1 MAELC
6 IRIEYKDP
14 LKERMLSILRLC
26 FPFWTLLPIGY
37 AIFYGAN
44 AFSVGGISEFQ
55 FFQRVTVI
63 VTAMLIPFI
72 ALSIIKY
79 LSHNQLLID
88 KGGIEIPPD
97 FSSMRLKSSYLAW
110 CDVDKILVADNGKD
124 KTINL
129 IARSGS
135 VLPLNSSAM
144 DATQLEKLLVT
155 IDLMVDLPKDESL
168 IQLASAVKAQL
179 AGNQVML
186 EGPSYTDIWE
196 DELKRRFRPAAFMP
210 LEKGLVLRNG
220 TITIFRQLA
229 LGGLSAVY
237 LGSMQNGKLVVIKES
252 VVPPDYDGEIKDK
265 AREMFEREAKILI
278 QLSHPS
284 IVQVMDFFVEQE
296 RSYLMLDHVLGVD
309 LKQHVKQNGPLR
321 QSQVINLA
329 GQMTDILHY
338 LHSQEPPVIHRD
350 FTPDNLVLTDGD
362 KVIAIDFGAANEFI
376 GNATGTFVGKHSYIA
391 PEQFRGKASPQS
403 DLYAMGGTLYFLLTG
418 QDPEALSVSD
428 PGLKATVAEP
438 LRDLIKGL
446 TSVNTKD
453 RISSAGEL
461 KEKISGLEMIV

>member
-1 MAELC
+1 
-6 IRIEYKDP
+6 
-14 LKERMLSILRLC
+14 
-26 FPFWTLLPIGY
+26 
-37 AIFYGAN
+37 
-44 AFSVGGISEFQ
+44 
-55 FFQRVTVI
+55 
-63 VTAMLIPFI
+63 
-72 ALSIIKY
+72 
-79 LSHNQLLID
+79 
-88 KGGIEIPPD
+88 
-97 FSSMRLKSSYLAW
+97 
-110 CDVDKILVADNGKD
+110 
-124 KTINL
+124 
-129 IARSGS
+129 
-135 VLPLNSSAM
+135 
-144 DATQLEKLLVT
+144 
-155 IDLMVDLPKDESL
+155 
-168 IQLASAVKAQL
+168 
-179 AGNQVML
+179 
-186 EGPSYTDIWE
+186 
-196 DELKRRFRPAAFMP
+196 
-210 LEKGLVLRNG
+210 
-220 TITIFRQLA
+220 
-229 LGGLSAVY
+229 
-237 LGSMQNGKLVVIKES
+237 
-252 VVPPDYDGEIKDK
+252 
-265 AREMFEREAKILI
+265 
-278 QLSHPS
+278 
-284 IVQVMDFFVEQE
+284 
-296 RSYLMLDHVLGVD
+296 MLDHVLGVD

-329 GQMTDILHY
+329 GQMADILHY